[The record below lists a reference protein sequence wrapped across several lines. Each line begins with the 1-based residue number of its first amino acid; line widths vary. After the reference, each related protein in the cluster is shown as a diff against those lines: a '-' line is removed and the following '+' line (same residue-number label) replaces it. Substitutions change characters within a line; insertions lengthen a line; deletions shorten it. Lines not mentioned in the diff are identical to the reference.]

1 MISKGRT
8 LVGRIVGWSPWLM
21 LGLLL
26 VLGVLGGAVQVVPSL
41 EHLYLSQDLGATFQ
55 PPLSDGHLL
64 GTDNLGRDLLW
75 RVLAGL
81 SVSIAVSFAVAVVSI
96 LLGLALGILAGFF
109 GRAADAAATVLVDVT
124 WAFPALLLAVV
135 LAGSMGVG
143 LVTVVLALALTGWA
157 SFARIIRAEVLTLRE
172 RDYVHAAT
180 VLGVSRLRISV
191 RHLLPNLL
199 PVTIVMATFFVSTSV
214 AAEAGLSFLGLGA
227 QPPTPSLGVILADGR
242 NYLGVSPWPVVT
254 AGLALAC
261 VVLLFNSLGDRL
273 RDRLDPRGRSRP

>member
-1 MISKGRT
+1 MTAKGRAVLSRVASWT
-8 LVGRIVGWSPWLM
+8 PWLT

-26 VLGVLGGAVQVVPSL
+26 AVAALGGVVQIVPSL
-41 EHLYLSQDLGATFQ
+41 QHLYLSQDLGATFL
-55 PPLSDGHLL
+55 PPLSEGHLL

-81 SVSIAVSFAVAVVSI
+81 SVSIAVSFAVAAVSI
-96 LLGLALGILAGFF
+96 LLGLALGVLAGFF
-109 GRAADAAATVLVDVT
+109 GRTADAATTVLVDVT

-172 RDYVHAAT
+172 RDYVHAST

-199 PVTIVMATFFVSTSV
+199 PVTIVMTTFFVSTSV

-242 NYLGVSPWPVVT
+242 NYLSVSPWPVVT
-254 AGLALAC
+254 AGIALAC
-261 VVLLFNSLGDRL
+261 VVLLFNSLGDLQCESNPGKYYQR
-273 RDRLDPRGRSRP
+273 